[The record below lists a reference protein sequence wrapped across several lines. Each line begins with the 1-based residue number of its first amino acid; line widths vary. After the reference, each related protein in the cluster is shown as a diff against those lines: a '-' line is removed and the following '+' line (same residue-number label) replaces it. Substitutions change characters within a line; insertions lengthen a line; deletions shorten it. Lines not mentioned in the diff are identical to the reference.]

1 MPTASES
8 FTFGPTRDQPFFDFQ
23 TLKPNDDSAD
33 ADEGWECH
41 VRRRDPRK
49 GTVIPVMSLDLAPP
63 RRRAPGGD
71 GLVTNIY
78 PKIAAMM
85 ALDNARTKTEA
96 QQLAPDEAETV
107 RQDAVRR
114 AARFESCT
122 LSWDHDSGRYYLM
135 HPGLNK
141 GKGQRF
147 VVLADPGVGFDVPDV
162 RGTIRLVE
170 AGAAAAAAAV
180 SSSSSSSGPASTSTA
195 ISSCDTLAAIEFS
208 TSSLIIDTSATAKLP
223 SFYMVDICVS
233 ALITIALIEGRKT
246 RAALRAKALNAPIPI
261 SPPPPALTKGS
272 PAAGGLSS
280 HPPHPG
286 AAAGV
291 GVGVAGRGHVAGRPS
306 NGSLYD
312 EEKALPGTSP
322 AAAAAPLSSSTTH
335 VHACT
340 SSAAGVVPAGAD
352 RGMNDATKQPQSIAG
367 AVTLLFEG
375 MVWILGAIAAAIV
388 ALANSFR
395 GRTAEKKKTR
405 GEEPAI

>member
-8 FTFGPTRDQPFFDFQ
+8 FTFGPTREQPFFDFQ
-23 TLKPNDDSAD
+23 TLKPSDSAD

-63 RRRAPGGD
+63 KRRAPGGD

-96 QQLAPDEAETV
+96 QQLSADEAETV

-114 AARFESCT
+114 AARFESST

-170 AGAAAAAAAV
+170 AAAA
-180 SSSSSSSGPASTSTA
+180 SSSGAASTSTA
-195 ISSCDTLAAIEFS
+195 ISSCDTLAAIEFG

-233 ALITIALIEGRKT
+233 ALITVALIEGRKT
-246 RAALRAKALNAPIPI
+246 RAALRAKALNAPVPI

-291 GVGVAGRGHVAGRPS
+291 AGRGHVAGRPF

-312 EEKALPGTSP
+312 EEKALAGT
-322 AAAAAPLSSSTTH
+322 A
-335 VHACT
+335 
-340 SSAAGVVPAGAD
+340 PAGAN
-352 RGMNDATKQPQSIAG
+352 GGTHDALKQPRSIAG
-367 AVTLLFEG
+367 AVTLVFEG
-375 MVWILGAIAAAIV
+375 ILWVLGAIAAGIV
-388 ALANSFR
+388 ALATSFR
-395 GRTAEKKKTR
+395 GRTTAAAENKTR
-405 GEEPAI
+405 EEEPPI